1 MSDHLVTPLMKTFNF
16 APLRSVTEEVHA
28 GALGVN
34 SRVYADDSAIRR
46 HLHATPVAE
55 GECLRIG

>member
-1 MSDHLVTPLMKTFNF
+1 MKTFNF

-55 GECLRIG
+55 GEWLRIG